1 VTEEAKAA
9 IPGNREIGQLLAQ
22 LYMQTRQTDKAVA
35 QYESLIKANP
45 RDDMAAN
52 NLAMLLTAKADPAS
66 LDRASQLAERFES
79 STQPAFLDTIGWVHY
94 LKGDYDKA
102 LPLLQ
107 KAVDLAPKAPEL
119 QYHLGMALYKTGQVD
134 QAKRYLKQALEA
146 KVEFP
151 GLDEAR
157 KIMAQG

>member
-1 VTEEAKAA
+1 MEEAKTA
-9 IPGNREIGQLLAQ
+9 IPGNRDVSQLLAQ
-22 LYMQTRQTDKAVA
+22 LYMQTRQVDKAVA
-35 QYESLIKANP
+35 EYEALVKANP
-45 RDDMAAN
+45 RDDVAAN

-66 LDRASQLAERFES
+66 LDRARQLAERFES
-79 STQPAFLDTIGWVHY
+79 SNQPAFLDTIGWVHY
-94 LKGDYDKA
+94 LRGDYDKA
-102 LPLLQ
+102 LPPLQ

-119 QYHLGMALYKTGQVD
+119 QFHLGMALYKTGKVG
-134 QAKRYLKQALEA
+134 QAKQHLKQALEA